1 MAEYWTLLLHFRI
14 CFHRGEVIGG
24 KSNYGYL
31 FDNVEFYSHK
41 VIYELQKRGLYVSVS
56 GRPFIFH
63 SGDIKREMGYGTSLV
78 MVQNQPL
85 SSEEIY
91 KLLVDLAAETGVD
104 IYAASTGLMEDVD
117 LGSPAYLPIK
127 QPKVAILVGRS
138 MGVPDSGEAWYLLD
152 KRFQMQP
159 VLIESKEITSKKLQ
173 PYNTIILANG
183 IPDIGKTG
191 NAALKEWIE
200 NGGTLIATGKAY
212 EWVADMGIMQLKKKS
227 TAIKADSTKYL
238 VYADKKEAS
247 AGNTIAGV
255 ILNCTLDKTHP
266 LGWGLN
272 QDEIAVLK
280 KGNIIL
286 NKDKDPYVSPLHYSS
301 KPVLSGF
308 LSVKNEMLL
317 KDTPAVF
324 AKPYKSGKVIVFVDN
339 MNFRS
344 YWFGTSKI
352 FLNAIFFSS
361 CIK

>member
-1 MAEYWTLLLHFRI
+1 MIR
-14 CFHRGEVIGG
+14 
-24 KSNYGYL
+24 
-31 FDNVEFYSHK
+31 
-41 VIYELQKRGLYVSVS
+41 ELQK
-56 GRPFIFH
+56 
-63 SGDIKREMGYGTSLV
+63 
-78 MVQNQPL
+78 
-85 SSEEIY
+85 
-91 KLLVDLAAETGVD
+91 A
-104 IYAASTGLMEDVD
+104 DVN
-117 LGSPAYLPIK
+117 
-127 QPKVAILVGRS
+127 R
-138 MGVPDSGEAWYLLD
+138 
-152 KRFQMQP
+152 
-159 VLIESKEITSKKLQ
+159 
-173 PYNTIILANG
+173 
-183 IPDIGKTG
+183 
-191 NAALKEWIE
+191 
-200 NGGTLIATGKAY
+200 
-212 EWVADMGIMQLKKKS
+212 VADMGIMQLKKKS